1 MIIGILGG
9 GQLARMMALAGYPLG
24 LRFRVLDPAPDA
36 CTGHLAEHIQA
47 EFDDPAALRKL
58 ARGCDVVT
66 YEFENVPAGAL
77 EQLEGTVPLYPPPAA
92 LRYSQDRLREKELF
106 GRLDIPT
113 PNHKPVDSRDGLE
126 AAVAEVGLP
135 GVLKTRRLGYDGK
148 GQTVLRKNADLDPAW
163 EQLGAHALIYEAL
176 IPFERELS
184 IIAVRG
190 RNGKSAYYP
199 VPENSHCNGILRESR
214 VCPGDPMQQPAE
226 EYAQRLLD
234 ELNYVGVLTLELFQL
249 NGQLLANEFA
259 PRVHNSGHW
268 SIEGAE
274 TSQFE
279 NHLRALMGLPLGK
292 TTPLGHIAMVN
303 FIGHLPGTAEVLACA
318 GTHFHGYGKP
328 ERAGRKVGHG
338 TIRASTVEKLQTE
351 LERLKKLAMPE

>member
-47 EFDDPAALRKL
+47 EFDDPEALREL

-106 GRLDIPT
+106 AKLDIPT
-113 PNHKPVDSRDGLE
+113 PRHRPVDCRQDLD
-126 AAVAEVGLP
+126 AAVAEIGLP
-135 GVLKTRRLGYDGK
+135 GVIKTRRLGYDGK
-148 GQTVLRKNADLDPAW
+148 GQRVLRAESDLDPAW
-163 EQLGAHALIYEAL
+163 EQLGKQALIYEAL

-184 IIAVRG
+184 IISVRG

-199 VPENSHCNGILRESR
+199 VPENTHTDGILRESLVR
-214 VCPGDPMQQPAE
+214 PNDPMQQRAE
-226 EYAQRLLD
+226 AYAGRLLD
-234 ELNYVGVLTLELFQL
+234 ALDYVGVLTLELFQL
-249 NGQLLANEFA
+249 DGQLLANEFA

-292 TTPLGHIAMVN
+292 TRLLGHIAMVN
-303 FIGHLPGTAEVLACA
+303 FIGQLPDTTEVLACA

-328 ERAGRKVGHG
+328 ERPGRKVGHG
-338 TIRASTVEKLQTE
+338 TIRASSVEKLQTE
-351 LERLKKLAMPE
+351 LVRLKKLALP